1 MIIGIG
7 TDICQLSRIEK
18 LLKSTKRQ
26 HFLKKTLTQEEIDN
40 IPPARREVSYCAG
53 RWAAKEAVAKA
64 LGCGFGAKCRWL
76 DITIRKMDSGAPEV
90 VLSELTAQTA
100 KDLGIGKIHVS
111 ISHEKE
117 YAVAF
122 VVAEE
127 GLACPDSPQF

>member
-18 LLKSTKRQ
+18 LLNSSKRE
-26 HFLKKTLTQEEIDN
+26 HFLEKTFTREEIDN
-40 IPPARREVSYCAG
+40 MPPQKKEVSYFAG

-64 LGCGFGAKCRWL
+64 LGSGFGAQCRWL
-76 DITIRKMDSGAPEV
+76 DITIRKMASGAPEI
-90 VLSELTAQTA
+90 VLSEVTEQSA
-100 KDLGIGKIHVS
+100 KDLGIEKFHIS

-122 VVAEE
+122 AVAEK
-127 GLACPDSPQF
+127 S